1 MESFIVAFVVTNI
14 VLVQSCVVVR
24 ICRMDKKV
32 CAEYRM
38 YRRHWR
44 LLHLSEEVAVYIY
57 NEPQMHFF

>member
-1 MESFIVAFVVTNI
+1 MESFTVAFVVTNT
-14 VLVQSCVVVR
+14 VPGQSCAVVR

-32 CAEYRM
+32 CAEYLM

-44 LLHLSEEVAVYIY
+44 LLHLSEEVAVYMY